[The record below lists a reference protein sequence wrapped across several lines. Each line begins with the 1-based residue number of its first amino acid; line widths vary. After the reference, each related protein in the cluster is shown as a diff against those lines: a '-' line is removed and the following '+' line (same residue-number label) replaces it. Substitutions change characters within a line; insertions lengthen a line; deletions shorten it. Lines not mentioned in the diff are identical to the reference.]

1 MVKELIQ
8 DKIDERLN
16 ESNSDVLEKY
26 MKEKKEK
33 GDNLKLALI
42 PSKR

>member
-16 ESNSDVLEKY
+16 ESNSDVLQTY

-33 GDNLKLALI
+33 GENLKLTLI

>member
-33 GDNLKLALI
+33 GDILKLTLM
-42 PSKR
+42 PNKR